1 MNNQKASITT
11 KDLGT
16 INELLN
22 LEALAYSKTKLYA
35 QYMQDTEANAIFSEM
50 STNHKKSFDAINQYL
65 QGQS

>member
-22 LEALAYSKTKLYA
+22 LEALAYTKSKLYA
-35 QYMQDTEANAIFSEM
+35 TYLEDQEASTIFNEI
-50 STNHKKSFDAINQYL
+50 TQNHKKCFDAINQYL